1 MRRKK
6 REGEERGSQAHSKG
20 NKCAE
25 DRVPGRLPHHGATVE
40 RGLNFP
46 WFNWARNHF
55 RCNTRADAAA
65 TSSNHRKSS
74 TSLSPFSSLII
85 CSLPFSL
92 LLSAIPL
99 NRRNHRVPNPCLAIS
114 AVCYRVLRVFAMHF
128 VWLKYLLDC
137 AKSGFVITSDD
148 ASVATPT

>member
-1 MRRKK
+1 MSKSDSTCTDNEKEKARR
-6 REGEERGSQAHSKG
+6 RGAGIPAHSKG

-74 TSLSPFSSLII
+74 TSLSLH
-85 CSLPFSL
+85 SL
-92 LLSAIPL
+92 LSSSALSLSLSCSPL
-99 NRRNHRVPNPCLAIS
+99 FHCIEETTEFPILAWRS
-114 AVCYRVLRVFAMHF
+114 
-128 VWLKYLLDC
+128 LL
-137 AKSGFVITSDD
+137 FVIAYYVYSRCISCD
-148 ASVATPT
+148 